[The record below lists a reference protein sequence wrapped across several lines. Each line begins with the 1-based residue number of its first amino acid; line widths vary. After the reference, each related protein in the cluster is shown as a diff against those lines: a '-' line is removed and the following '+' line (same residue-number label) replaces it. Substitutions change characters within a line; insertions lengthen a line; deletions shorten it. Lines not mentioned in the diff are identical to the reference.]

1 MREKMIEALKA
12 HALGHIEKHKVNVEV
27 ILQKAV
33 GIGEHGD
40 ILTEAEKELKVIA
53 EYDDQIEMLNKY
65 FSDTFETPINFSEPL
80 VDGGLNDRLYTV
92 NVLDDQAK
100 IMGTGVGKSKKKAE
114 QYACKDTLINLKIIE

>member
-1 MREKMIEALKA
+1 MIEALKA

-53 EYDDQIEMLNKY
+53 DYDDQLEMLNKY
-65 FSDTFETPINFSEPL
+65 F
-80 VDGGLNDRLYTV
+80 TV
-92 NVLDDQAK
+92 
-100 IMGTGVGKSKKKAE
+100 
-114 QYACKDTLINLKIIE
+114 KDPFKN

>member
-1 MREKMIEALKA
+1 MIEAFKA

-53 EYDDQIEMLNKY
+53 DYDDQLEMLNKY
-65 FSDTFETPINFSEPL
+65 F
-80 VDGGLNDRLYTV
+80 TV
-92 NVLDDQAK
+92 
-100 IMGTGVGKSKKKAE
+100 
-114 QYACKDTLINLKIIE
+114 KDPFKN

>member
-12 HALGHIEKHKVNVEV
+12 HAVGHIEKHKVNVEV

-65 FSDTFETPINFSEPL
+65 F
-80 VDGGLNDRLYTV
+80 TV
-92 NVLDDQAK
+92 KDPFKAK
-100 IMGTGVGKSKKKAE
+100 
-114 QYACKDTLINLKIIE
+114 

>member
-1 MREKMIEALKA
+1 MIEALKA
-12 HALGHIEKHKVNVEV
+12 HAVGHIEKHKVNVEV

-65 FSDTFETPINFSEPL
+65 F
-80 VDGGLNDRLYTV
+80 TV
-92 NVLDDQAK
+92 KDPFKAK
-100 IMGTGVGKSKKKAE
+100 
-114 QYACKDTLINLKIIE
+114 